1 MSEVE
6 ITPASPLR
14 DFQAA
19 FWNAIKLS
27 ASLIATWTVALGVR
41 FVLPRLLGPE
51 DYGVYSFAG
60 AFAAAF
66 FVLAA
71 LGMETYV
78 QKEIPTRP
86 GHASDFIGGVLLL
99 RLGIGIAL
107 FGAMAVI
114 LRLGGRPAEV
124 RQVVYL
130 FAAGQLLLV
139 CNATFSALLHARGT
153 VDGLSIANVAG
164 KVLWGGA
171 TVAALATH
179 SGLIALAAAFAL
191 AELAKAAALFA
202 LCRKH
207 LLLDLRIDTD
217 ATRRAVVASLPFF
230 VTTLATSLFTRID
243 DTLLGFLA
251 NDREVGWFGLSSNLA
266 QVAELLAPLMGAVLL
281 PLFSRV
287 AARSTEEL
295 TQVMRRSLE
304 IILLFA
310 ASISVAIGL
319 GADVWISILGGEAY
333 APAVPSLRLLAPV
346 FVLTYVGMVCADY
359 LYLLGRSWTVTAICL
374 GGLAVNALLNASL
387 IRPML
392 TALGP
397 GGAGVGSALA
407 TCATEAF
414 TCGMFVFAIGRKL
427 LDARLVSAL
436 GKLALASL
444 AAFALDRVFVH
455 LGPARLLL
463 DALAYCAVVAVSGAI
478 RIDEIRRFLSQ
489 ARQ

>member
-6 ITPASPLR
+6 ISPVSPWR

-19 FWNAIKLS
+19 FWNAMKLS

-41 FVLPRLLGPE
+41 FVLPRWLGPE
-51 DYGVYSFAG
+51 EYGVYSFAG
-60 AFAAAF
+60 AFAASF

-78 QKEIPTRP
+78 QKEVPTRP
-86 GHASDFIGGVLLL
+86 EHASDFIGGILVL
-99 RLGIGIAL
+99 RLCIGLAL
-107 FGAMAVI
+107 FAAMAVI
-114 LRLGGRPAEV
+114 LRLGGRPVEV
-124 RQVVYL
+124 REVVYL

-153 VDGLSIANVAG
+153 VDGLSVTNVAG
-164 KVLWGGA
+164 KLLWGAG
-171 TVAALATH
+171 TVAGLVTH
-179 SGLIALAAAFAL
+179 SGLIALAAAFAG
-191 AELAKAAALFA
+191 AELFKACVLFA

-207 LLLDLRIDTD
+207 LSLDLRLRVD
-217 ATRRAVVASLPFF
+217 ATRRAILASLPFF

-251 NDREVGWFGLSSNLA
+251 NDREVGWFGLSSNVA

-287 AARSTEEL
+287 AARSRDEL
-295 TQVMRRSLE
+295 THVMRRSLE

-310 ASISVAIGL
+310 ASISVALGL

-374 GGLAVNALLNASL
+374 GGLAVNAILNATL

-392 TALGP
+392 EMLGP
-397 GGAGVGSALA
+397 GGAGVGSAFA

-414 TCGMFVFAIGRKL
+414 TCAMFVIVIGRKL
-427 LDARLVSAL
+427 LDARLAGAL
-436 GKLALASL
+436 LKLGLASL
-444 AAFALDRVFVH
+444 ATFAVDRAFLH

-463 DALAYCAVVAVSGAI
+463 DAVTYCAIVAASGAV
-478 RIDEIRRFLSQ
+478 RIDEIRAFLSQ

>member
-1 MSEVE
+1 M
-6 ITPASPLR
+6 
-14 DFQAA
+14 
-19 FWNAIKLS
+19 
-27 ASLIATWTVALGVR
+27 
-41 FVLPRLLGPE
+41 
-51 DYGVYSFAG
+51 
-60 AFAAAF
+60 
-66 FVLAA
+66 
-71 LGMETYV
+71 
-78 QKEIPTRP
+78 
-86 GHASDFIGGVLLL
+86 
-99 RLGIGIAL
+99 
-107 FGAMAVI
+107 
-114 LRLGGRPAEV
+114 
-124 RQVVYL
+124 
-130 FAAGQLLLV
+130 
-139 CNATFSALLHARGT
+139 
-153 VDGLSIANVAG
+153 
-164 KVLWGGA
+164 
-171 TVAALATH
+171 
-179 SGLIALAAAFAL
+179 
-191 AELAKAAALFA
+191 
-202 LCRKH
+202 
-207 LLLDLRIDTD
+207 
-217 ATRRAVVASLPFF
+217 VASLPFF

-427 LDARLVSAL
+427 LDARLVSTLA
-436 GKLALASL
+436 KLALASL
-444 AAFALDRVFVH
+444 AALVLDRVFIH
-455 LGPARLLL
+455 LGPLRLFL

-478 RIDEIRRFLSQ
+478 RIDEIRLFLSQ